1 VANGRV
7 ARETERMAIL
17 VTGGTKGIGL
27 AIARRFAKPD
37 VDVFLNYRADVA
49 SAERAKAEIEATGA
63 RCHLLPG
70 DVGNPAGATAVLAGV
85 AAHADRLDQLV
96 HCAVKV
102 IAEPLLSIDP
112 YALTDAINLNGTALV
127 YLVQAAR
134 PLFRPGST
142 VVFLS
147 SRGGRTPLPNYA
159 AVGAGKALA
168 EGLVRYL
175 ALELAP
181 LGVRANCVAPSA
193 VDTQA
198 LRQVYGARTDE
209 IMRQSATANPSGRN
223 VVDDD
228 YCSLIE
234 YLASPSAAMIQGQVV
249 FVNGGSYLAA

>member
-1 VANGRV
+1 
-7 ARETERMAIL
+7 MAIL

-27 AIARRFAKPD
+27 AIARRFARPGT
-37 VDVFLNYRADVA
+37 DVFLNFRADTA
-49 SAERAKAEIEATGA
+49 AADRARAEIEALGA
-63 RCHLLPG
+63 RCHPIQG
-70 DVGNPAGATAVLAGV
+70 DVGTPEGARAVLAGV
-85 AAHADRLDQLV
+85 AARTDRLDQLV

-102 IAEPLLSIDP
+102 IAESLLTVDP
-112 YALTDAINLNGTALV
+112 VALTEAITLNGTALV

-142 VVFLS
+142 VFFLS
-147 SRGGRTPLPNYA
+147 SRGSRTPLPNYA
-159 AVGAGKALA
+159 AVGAGKSLA
-168 EGLVRYL
+168 ESLIRYL

-193 VDTQA
+193 VDTEA
-198 LRQVYGARTDE
+198 LRQVYGDRTDE
-209 IMRQSATANPSGRN
+209 IMRQSAATNPTGRN

-249 FVNGGSYLAA
+249 FVTGGSYLAA

>member
-1 VANGRV
+1 
-7 ARETERMAIL
+7 MAIL

-27 AIARRFAKPD
+27 AIARRFAKPN
-37 VDVFLNYRADVA
+37 VDVFLNFRADAV
-49 SAERAKAEIEATGA
+49 SAERAKVEIDGMGA
-63 RCHLLPG
+63 RCHLIQG
-70 DVGNPAGATAVLAGV
+70 DVGTPAGARAVV
-85 AAHADRLDQLV
+85 AAVAAARTDRLDQLV

-102 IAEPLLSIDP
+102 IPEPLLTIDP
-112 YALTDAINLNGTALV
+112 TALTDAINLNGAAIV

-142 VVFLS
+142 VFFLS

-168 EGLVRYL
+168 ESLVRYL

-198 LRQVYGARTDE
+198 LRQVYGDQTE
-209 IMRQSATANPSGRN
+209 EMMRRSAAANPSGRN
-223 VVDDD
+223 VIDDD
-228 YCSLIE
+228 YCSLVE
-234 YLASPSAAMIQGQVV
+234 YLAGPSASMIQGQVV
-249 FVNGGSYLAA
+249 FVTGGSYLAA